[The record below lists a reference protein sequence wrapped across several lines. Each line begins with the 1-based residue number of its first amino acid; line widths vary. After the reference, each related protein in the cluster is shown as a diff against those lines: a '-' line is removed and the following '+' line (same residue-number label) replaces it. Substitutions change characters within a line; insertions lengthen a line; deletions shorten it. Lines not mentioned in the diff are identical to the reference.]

1 MEYLYYFENASLT
14 LRIFEYLYSK
24 HQMPAAKVTVIHQID
39 GWLVR
44 VKIYS
49 TLNSQQDEDLRA
61 FLNEL
66 GIPEKPSRR
75 LNMVFLSLEAGHS
88 PIDIMRRYQVVVV
101 VHSSPVRQEIEAF
114 RQLFVPGVK

>member
-14 LRIFEYLYSK
+14 LRVFEYLYGK
-24 HQMPAAKVTVIHQID
+24 HQVPVAFITVIHQTD

-44 VKIYS
+44 VKMYS
-49 TLNSQQDEDLRA
+49 PLNFQQDADFRA
-61 FLNEL
+61 LLNEL

-101 VHSSPVRQEIEAF
+101 SHSSPKRQEIEAF
-114 RQLFVPGVK
+114 RQLFISGLG

>member
-14 LRIFEYLYSK
+14 VRVFEYLYGK
-24 HQMPAAKVTVIHQID
+24 HQIPVAFITVIHQTD

-44 VKIYS
+44 VKMS
-49 TLNSQQDEDLRA
+49 SPLNSQQDADFRA
-61 FLNEL
+61 LLNEL

-88 PIDIMRRYQVVVV
+88 PIDMMRRYQVAVVS
-101 VHSSPVRQEIEAF
+101 HSSPKRQEIEAF
-114 RQLFVPGVK
+114 RQLFISGLG

>member
-1 MEYLYYFENASLT
+1 MEYLYYFENANLT

-24 HQMPAAKVTVIHQID
+24 HQMPAAKITVIHQLD

-44 VKIYS
+44 VKMS
-49 TLNSQQDEDLRA
+49 SPLNSQQDEDLRA

-101 VHSSPVRQEIEAF
+101 SHGRLQQQEIETF
-114 RQLFVPGVK
+114 RRLFVSGLG